1 MAAEVS
7 AAQQTDQSIVSLGV
21 KNGIEMAILRRSEKT
36 LGKIIAKPDSSDLIE
51 GVRIEPL
58 SVYPDDRGYFMELA
72 RLGKGLAANMVP
84 EGNRQ
89 IQVSFTLTYP
99 GTIKAIHY
107 HSEQTDLWAPV
118 SGMIQVFLYDLRR
131 KSKTFG
137 AINTIFAGRFQ
148 PWEILIPPGVGHG
161 YKALGVE
168 PIQLLYFTDRHYNP
182 ADELRIPYNDPAI
195 AYDWET
201 QHK

>member
-58 SVYPDDRGYFMELA
+58 SVYPDYRGYFMELA

-84 EGNRQ
+84 ERNRQ
-89 IQVSFTLTYP
+89 IHFSFTLPYP
-99 GTIKAIHY
+99 GTVTDIHD
-107 HSEQTDLWAPV
+107 HARP
-118 SGMIQVFLYDLRR
+118 
-131 KSKTFG
+131 
-137 AINTIFAGRFQ
+137 
-148 PWEILIPPGVGHG
+148 
-161 YKALGVE
+161 
-168 PIQLLYFTDRHYNP
+168 
-182 ADELRIPYNDPAI
+182 
-195 AYDWET
+195 
-201 QHK
+201 

>member
-72 RLGKGLAANMVP
+72 RPGKGLAPNMVP
-84 EGNRQ
+84 EGNHIR
-89 IQVSFTLTYP
+89 SDAFTEALEVHAVE
-99 GTIKAIHY
+99 I
-107 HSEQTDLWAPV
+107 
-118 SGMIQVFLYDLRR
+118 
-131 KSKTFG
+131 
-137 AINTIFAGRFQ
+137 GR
-148 PWEILIPPGVGHG
+148 
-161 YKALGVE
+161 
-168 PIQLLYFTDRHYNP
+168 
-182 ADELRIPYNDPAI
+182 
-195 AYDWET
+195 
-201 QHK
+201 